1 MNDGFELKKR
11 WERLKFSV
19 LISVYAKEKPEFLK
33 KALQSIYNQSLKPN
47 EIVLV
52 KDGVLG
58 DKLNHVIDLEMTQY
72 LNTDTHFICIQL
84 DKNMGLGT
92 ALQIGLERCKYDY
105 IVRMDT
111 DDIAVSD
118 RFETQMR
125 YMSAHPHVSVVGGYI
140 GEFITENEILR
151 VKSMPLKHKELYQ
164 YGKYRNPLNHMTVCF
179 KKKDIMAV
187 GCYKHLNGLE
197 DYYLWSRVIVNGY
210 TVANIDKVLVYARLS
225 NFEARRGG
233 IKYFFTYLKLRLLQK
248 RIGYINFLE
257 FIISISLT
265 AFITLPPNCFRNIL
279 YKQLRKHT

>member
-1 MNDGFELKKR
+1 M
-11 WERLKFSV
+11 KFSV

-33 KALQSIYNQSLKPN
+33 KALQSIYNQTLRPN

-52 KDGVLG
+52 KDGILG
-58 DKLNHVIDLEMTQY
+58 DELNHIIDLERSRYKNTYTQ
-72 LNTDTHFICIQL
+72 FICIQL
-84 DKNMGLGT
+84 SKNMGLGT
-92 ALQIGLERCKYDY
+92 ALQAGLKKCRYDY
-105 IVRMDT
+105 VLRMDT

-125 YMSAHPHVSVVGGYI
+125 YMSAHPHISVVGGYI
-140 GEFITENEILR
+140 GEFITENVIIR
-151 VKSMPLKHKELYQ
+151 VKSMPLKDGELYK

-187 GCYKHLNGLE
+187 GGYKPLNGLE

-248 RIGYINFLE
+248 KIGYLNLFE
-257 FIISISLT
+257 FIISIFLT
-265 AFITLPPNCFRNIL
+265 AFITLPPNRIRNML
-279 YKQLRKHT
+279 YKQLRKHR